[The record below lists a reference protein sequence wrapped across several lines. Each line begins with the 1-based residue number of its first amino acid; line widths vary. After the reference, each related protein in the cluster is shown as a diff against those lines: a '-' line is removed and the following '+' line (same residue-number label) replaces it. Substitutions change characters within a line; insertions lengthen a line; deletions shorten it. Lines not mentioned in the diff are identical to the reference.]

1 LSPLTPSQDILDRA
15 ARVRLLICDIDGVL
29 TDGRLFF
36 TPDGQELKS
45 FHARDG
51 HGIKLLQRTGVETA
65 VISGRNSPAVALRMD
80 SLGVRHVYQGRESKL
95 APFEELLELLELTPK
110 QTAFVG
116 DDLLDLPLM
125 RRVGLAVAVAD
136 AHFSITDTAH
146 WKTTAPGGQG
156 AVREVCDLIMSAQNT
171 LPAIVESYY

>member
-1 LSPLTPSQDILDRA
+1 MTLSRDVMSRA
-15 ARVRLLICDIDGVL
+15 AQVRLLICDVDGVL
-29 TDGRLFF
+29 TDGKLFF
-36 TPDGQELKS
+36 TSDGQELKS

-95 APFEELLELLELTPK
+95 APFEELLSLLGLTPE

-116 DDLLDLPLM
+116 DDLLDLPLL
-125 RRVGLAVAVAD
+125 RRVGLAITVAD
-136 AHFSITDTAH
+136 AHFSITSAAH
-146 WKTTAPGGQG
+146 WTTTQAGGHG
-156 AVREVCDLIMSAQNT
+156 AVREVCDLIMHAQNT
-171 LPAIVESYY
+171 LPAVIESYF